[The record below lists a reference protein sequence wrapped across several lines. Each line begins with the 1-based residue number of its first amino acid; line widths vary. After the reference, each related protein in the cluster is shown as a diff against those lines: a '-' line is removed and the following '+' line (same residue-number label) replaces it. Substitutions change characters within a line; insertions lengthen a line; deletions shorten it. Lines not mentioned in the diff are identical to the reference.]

1 MQLNRFYW
9 VGLKS
14 QPSGF
19 NSRRNRSG
27 QLTEHTQA
35 VRDNV
40 AFDIEQAILK
50 ADQKL
55 LTGETEKTPVVV
67 IAQ

>member
-1 MQLNRFYW
+1 MPESLLLGRSE
-9 VGLKS
+9 VAAVRH
-14 QPSGF
+14 

-55 LTGETEKTPVVV
+55 LTGETEKTPVAV

>member
-1 MQLNRFYW
+1 MFNRFYW

-14 QPSGF
+14 QASGSS
-19 NSRRNRSG
+19 SRRNRSG

-55 LTGETEKTPVVV
+55 LTGETEKTPVAV